1 MWWEKFLLWAVILEK
16 SVLYPLIFLSAVY
29 QDKGV
34 FSDLFG
40 LWGGSMLMSICLL
53 KSLRLVFWGEILK
66 DFKVNNI
73 VNFAHAHCS
82 LFSSCSI
89 FSFYNIC
96 IVFYSSC
103 FNVRLAIVIVIVRGV
118 CYLEKLRL
126 FEEKNSPPEGFMGL
140 FSNFKKVNN
149 VLGKKYR
156 KRFKKLAFWILMSIF
171 FIFFQI
177 IKNSWNYISLIIELL
192 NC

>member
-1 MWWEKFLLWAVILEK
+1 
-16 SVLYPLIFLSAVY
+16 
-29 QDKGV
+29 
-34 FSDLFG
+34 
-40 LWGGSMLMSICLL
+40 MLMSICLL
-53 KSLRLVFWGEILK
+53 KSLRLVVWGEMLK

-103 FNVRLAIVIVIVRGV
+103 FNVRLAIVIVRGV

-126 FEEKNSPPEGFMGL
+126 FEEKFSPPEGFMGL
-140 FSNFKKVNN
+140 FSNVENVNN

-156 KRFKKLAFWILMSIF
+156 KRYKKLAF
-171 FIFFQI
+171 
-177 IKNSWNYISLIIELL
+177 
-192 NC
+192 